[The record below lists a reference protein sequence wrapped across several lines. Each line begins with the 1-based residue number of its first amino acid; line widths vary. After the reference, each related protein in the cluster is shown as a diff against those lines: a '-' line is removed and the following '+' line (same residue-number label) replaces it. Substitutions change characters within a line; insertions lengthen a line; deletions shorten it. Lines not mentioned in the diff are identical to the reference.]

1 MGVWHSFF
9 RHESKEESLEH
20 ARKMLE
26 DAENKLKNIREK
38 VQKEL
43 EIISNENIQNWKH
56 VRGDVEKVV
65 DRNEMLQ
72 ILNDG
77 LNYLGQYHDK
87 WSGMHRYFIQMSN
100 DLTKALLTDFS
111 AETVEE
117 NAIEEL
123 NKSLQMTSDFC
134 AKMHHS
140 AIMHAKVFDKYI
152 MKSILLEMQ
161 PMLYI
166 PSGEIEET
174 QMR

>member
-1 MGVWHSFF
+1 
-9 RHESKEESLEH
+9 
-20 ARKMLE
+20 
-26 DAENKLKNIREK
+26 
-38 VQKEL
+38 
-43 EIISNENIQNWKH
+43 
-56 VRGDVEKVV
+56 
-65 DRNEMLQ
+65 MLQ

-100 DLTKALLTDFS
+100 DLTKALLIDFS
-111 AETVEE
+111 AERVEGN

-123 NKSLQMTSDFC
+123 ENSLQMTLEFC

-161 PMLYI
+161 PMLFI
-166 PSGEIEET
+166 PHGEIEEA
-174 QMR
+174 QMRWQSSWEEASNGIKEMLKKDATLIGIEKLKI